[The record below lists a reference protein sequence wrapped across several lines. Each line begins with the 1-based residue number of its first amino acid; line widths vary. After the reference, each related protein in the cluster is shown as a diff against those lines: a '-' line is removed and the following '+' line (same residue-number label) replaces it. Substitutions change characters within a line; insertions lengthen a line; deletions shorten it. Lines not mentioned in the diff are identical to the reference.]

1 MIHLDEDDGSSVKI
15 DMNNEKEG
23 EGSPNIVE
31 SLNAAIDEFDNLGT
45 RSKTF
50 GYASTPESMIS
61 MDRMNENY
69 DLAMHYMFR
78 FMISDIKVGIPSV
91 TVLVS
96 YPNSICKSIP
106 MKLIRYSSLSNVFL
120 LSIPNPISVKF
131 DTIITLSS
139 RSRLIV
145 NVPTLVLRV
154 LKGVDYVSGPTSSLK
169 DSITSPSENEQTL
182 LDSFSH
188 QRFLGIGELLCTMRI
203 AMYRLLTSLDRS

>member
-1 MIHLDEDDGSSVKI
+1 MIHLDEDDGNSVKI

-23 EGSPNIVE
+23 ESSPNIVE

-50 GYASTPESMIS
+50 GYVSTPESMIS
-61 MDRMNENY
+61 MDRMNE
-69 DLAMHYMFR
+69 
-78 FMISDIKVGIPSV
+78 
-91 TVLVS
+91 VLVS

-169 DSITSPSENEQTL
+169 DSITSPSENEQAF

-188 QRFLGIGELLCTMRI
+188 QRFLGIGEVICTMRI
-203 AMYRLLTSLDRS
+203 AMYSPFLHLDPS